1 MLKFHGST
9 AVAPLK
15 HLYQWSD
22 LLSIVAIPR
31 RPGVG
36 TASTQPAYEELIRRG
51 YTPDLAAI
59 LYTPEEF
66 QNTKPIFL
74 DLVEEAIL
82 KAGTVEI
89 FVAELVRR
97 YLCS

>member
-1 MLKFHGST
+1 MWMCVWSSGSAGEPVSASST
-9 AVAPLK
+9 
-15 HLYQWSD
+15 
-22 LLSIVAIPR
+22 PR
-31 RPGVG
+31 SGVG

-89 FVAELVRR
+89 FVAELVQR
-97 YLCS
+97 YLRS